1 MLNRYVAKHLETLL
15 DQLGNELFGADGV
28 RSEALTP
35 QHIIVPNMDMARWMQ
50 VKLAQKY
57 GFAGNLVFELPA
69 GYFRRLSQQ
78 MSVENVALLD
88 KKQLQWMIFTV
99 LGEGD
104 GKDTYLS
111 WAPLYV
117 WISRVSAVRSG
128 QDFGGNEQGLERN
141 YTDSTSSGK
150 EIGKTGQDL
159 GSGKGNS
166 VKSNFPPTSSSKESP
181 ASARTSARWEL
192 SAQIADIF
200 DQYLLFRPDW
210 LEAWENGTGSF
221 EEHPW
226 QASLWKA
233 ICERW
238 PNMPNRARLMLSF
251 NKDFGFGMGSGSGSG
266 SGLGSG
272 LGSGSAS
279 IASSGVGTGAAASAG
294 SGVESVAG
302 SVADSS
308 SNADTSM
315 AQKWHLPSKLFVF
328 GLSSVAPP
336 MLEAVVRSSKVI
348 EVSWYQLSNVG
359 TGDISPDDLF
369 ASLQTAQRT
378 FEELFQE
385 IFREEKVEIRTKLL
399 TEKGKVAE
407 SDESR
412 SETLGK
418 GSYDAKSNPKTTL
431 SAIQG
436 RLRNRNETY
445 DLPIDDSFQV
455 HKCHSA
461 RREVEVLR
469 DRLLTLFETREIRPG
484 DVAIVCPDPALY
496 VPFIEEVFGQADGD
510 RDAPRIP
517 YRISGRFQSDNV
529 LGTEVFLKALQ
540 LANSRFKMPEI
551 LDWLEFA
558 PVLGDVA
565 ESMGLRET
573 LHRWVMDQRIRW
585 GSDAQQINEFGF
597 SMSGRHTWQHG
608 LDRLMLAWLT
618 SENEDVVFE
627 GYLSGSAV
635 ATQDAGVLLGR
646 LATLLSALSDLR
658 ETAQK
663 TMNLRDWQ
671 QQLDALCMVLFGENV
686 AYRRSIDAALTE
698 LIRIEEL
705 GVESENVPFAV
716 ISSHLKTVLGKSGLG
731 RSWNPGVVVC
741 TGMVALHQIPYKV
754 VAMIGLNDGSLPG
767 RTPVAGFDLIP
778 LHPRKGDRLRRES
791 DRQMF
796 LDYVLHTSDVLYISY
811 VGMRQTD
818 NKPMAPSVMITML
831 LDFMRR
837 SWPARR
843 DLIDGIVK
851 QHALQPFSKIY
862 YADVGADV
870 RAGGGADVG
879 PHKGAH
885 TRSYSVRNAQ
895 LASKLGEIPVIRKPL
910 LAEGERLSE
919 LRGDFDSN
927 EEVIAITVE
936 ELVRFYRNPTQFLLQ
951 KMGISLVEGDL
962 PDADSEPFKL
972 DGLETWKLR
981 DAFVKDWFDGKFLG
995 DVEASASPGI
1005 SVNERSW
1012 YDGSLPDEPVA
1023 TRLLGELEDQVSRY
1037 QMKIDSY
1044 VSEDDFFRQVRVDRQ
1059 VTSISATE
1067 YQVTG
1072 TFKHILNSK
1081 LILVEAGKEKAA
1093 NLLRNWIK
1101 HVVINLRYPRQT
1113 VVIFNDKVRVFR
1125 ELSLDEALVRAQNL
1139 LYFRE
1144 LGMQQFLPF
1153 FSETAQHYVNKMTG
1167 TARTAAM
1174 SPSEAYS
1181 DTLDISLSEDENNYS
1196 AVAKEIEDV
1205 WVKYAYADKWPL
1217 PELHQ
1222 IRKLCG
1228 LDTCDK
1234 PISEIEKSCDLFSL
1248 SAVKLMGCM
1257 QFDTEDSI

>member
-1 MLNRYVAKHLETLL
+1 
-15 DQLGNELFGADGV
+15 
-28 RSEALTP
+28 
-35 QHIIVPNMDMARWMQ
+35 
-50 VKLAQKY
+50 
-57 GFAGNLVFELPA
+57 
-69 GYFRRLSQQ
+69 
-78 MSVENVALLD
+78 
-88 KKQLQWMIFTV
+88 
-99 LGEGD
+99 
-104 GKDTYLS
+104 
-111 WAPLYV
+111 
-117 WISRVSAVRSG
+117 
-128 QDFGGNEQGLERN
+128 
-141 YTDSTSSGK
+141 
-150 EIGKTGQDL
+150 
-159 GSGKGNS
+159 
-166 VKSNFPPTSSSKESP
+166 
-181 ASARTSARWEL
+181 
-192 SAQIADIF
+192 
-200 DQYLLFRPDW
+200 
-210 LEAWENGTGSF
+210 
-221 EEHPW
+221 
-226 QASLWKA
+226 
-233 ICERW
+233 
-238 PNMPNRARLMLSF
+238 
-251 NKDFGFGMGSGSGSG
+251 
-266 SGLGSG
+266 LGSG
-272 LGSGSAS
+272 LGS
-279 IASSGVGTGAAASAG
+279 IASAGVGTGAATSAG

-308 SNADTSM
+308 SNADTSL

-336 MLEAVVRSSKVI
+336 MLEAVLRSSKVMD
-348 EVSWYQLSNVG
+348 VSWYQLSNVG

-369 ASLQTAQRT
+369 ASLQTAQKT

-385 IFREEKVEIRTKLL
+385 IAREAKVEVRTRTLSENGQMIGSDDIRVKGGDKNPERSSDLIR
-399 TEKGKVAE
+399 EK
-407 SDESR
+407 S
-412 SETLGK
+412 SEDGRFGDLFTAANAVGDV
-418 GSYDAKSNPKTTL
+418 GSVSGGEASKSGISSSPKSAYAAQSGRNTTL
-431 SAIQG
+431 AAIQG
-436 RLRNRNETY
+436 RLRNRNETH
-445 DLPIDDSFQV
+445 DLPLDDSFQV

-496 VPFIEEVFGQADGD
+496 VPFIEEVFGQADGE

-529 LGTEVFLKALQ
+529 LGVEVFLKALQ

-565 ESMGLRET
+565 ETKGLRET

-585 GSDAQQINEFGF
+585 GSDTQQINDFGF

-618 SENEDVVFE
+618 SENEDVVFD

-646 LATLLSALSDLR
+646 LATLLAALSDLR
-658 ETAQK
+658 ETAHE
-663 TMNLRDWQ
+663 TMNLSDWKQ
-671 QQLDALCMVLFGENV
+671 HLDALCTVLFGENV
-686 AYRRSIDAALTE
+686 DYRRSIDAALTE

-705 GVESENVPFAV
+705 GVESDNVPFAV
-716 ISSHLKTVLGKSGLG
+716 ISSHLKTVLSKSGLG

-754 VAMIGLNDGSLPG
+754 VAMIGLNDGTLPG

-837 SWPARR
+837 SWPTRR
-843 DLIDGIVK
+843 DLVDEIVK
-851 QHALQPFSKIY
+851 QHALQPFSKMY
-862 YADVGADV
+862 YADERADMGAGGGADV
-870 RAGGGADVG
+870 GAGGGADVG

-885 TRSYSVRNAQ
+885 TRSYSARNAQ

-919 LRGDFDSN
+919 LRGDFDIN

-951 KMGISLVEGDL
+951 KMGVSLVEGDL

-1005 SVNERSW
+1005 SVKERSW
-1012 YDGSLPDEPVA
+1012 FDGSLPDEPVA
-1023 TRLLGELEDQVSRY
+1023 TRLLGDFEDQVSRY
-1037 QMKIDSY
+1037 QTKIDSY

-1113 VVIFNDKVRVFR
+1113 IVLFNDKVRVFR

-1153 FSETAQHYVNKMTG
+1153 FSETAFHYVDKMTG
-1167 TARTAAM
+1167 KKGKEGM
-1174 SPSEAYS
+1174 SPPDAYS
-1181 DTLDISLSEDENNYS
+1181 DTLDKSLSEDEMYS
-1196 AVAKEIEDV
+1196 SPVAREIEDV
-1205 WVKYAYADKWPL
+1205 WVQYAYADKWPL

-1222 IRKLCG
+1222 IGKLCG

-1234 PISEIEKSCDLFSL
+1234 PISDNEKGCDIFSL

-1257 QFDTEDSI
+1257 KLDTEDSI